1 MEKMNRRNLFKLGA
15 YAIASLPL
23 IKSIKSFAS
32 DIVPLNACPVT
43 PDAKLLKEKYKLAPV
58 GRSGYVTHALKAKD
72 HEKYTAGAACGNC
85 RYYGAKFD
93 GKNFKAGK
101 EINGHAKCPMVAN
114 GYVNRCGWCTK
125 YKPGK
130 GDQLKYEAPLG

>member
-23 IKSIKSFAS
+23 FKSIKSFAS
-32 DIVPLNACPVT
+32 DIVPLNACPVSPEGKFIT
-43 PDAKLLKEKYKLAPV
+43 GKKKLAV
-58 GRSGYVTHALKAKD
+58 LGKSGYVSNAAQAKGND
-72 HEKYTAGAACGNC
+72 KYTAGAACGNC
-85 RYYGAKFD
+85 KFYGAKFN
-93 GKNFKAGK
+93 GKTFKASK
-101 EINGHAKCPMVAN
+101 EIKGHAKCPMVAN

-130 GDQLKYEAPLG
+130 GDQLKYQAPLG